1 MIFKMIFFDLD
12 DTLHDHLSP
21 FAGAIESV
29 FPYQLKSFSVEDIYK
44 SFRVSS
50 DLLWEQYSAGEL
62 SLAELRIQRI
72 ILALKP
78 FNVHITREEA
88 AQFQDEYEVQSN
100 RLKLFPEVPKL
111 STALKDKGYRL
122 GILSN
127 GPTEHQL
134 KKITSLGLTQFIMS
148 HFIFISDELGIAK
161 PDPAIFNIVAKKVN
175 YQPKELLYIGDTWA
189 NDVAAPI
196 EAGWQA
202 IWFNHRDRQAG
213 SDHQPFAV
221 VRNLLE
227 IVDLLD

>member
-1 MIFKMIFFDLD
+1 M
-12 DTLHDHLSP
+12 
-21 FAGAIESV
+21 
-29 FPYQLKSFSVEDIYK
+29 KSFSVEDIYK

-202 IWFNHRDRQAG
+202 IWFIH
-213 SDHQPFAV
+213 
-221 VRNLLE
+221 L
-227 IVDLLD
+227 